1 MTTMFSGYFRR
12 ESPVF
17 NSLWKKLQRQ
27 RSIADDQMGKTTE
40 TNHHKIEIPAS

>member
-17 NSLWKKLQRQ
+17 NSLWKKLQKAAVQ
-27 RSIADDQMGKTTE
+27 LLMNQMGKTTE
-40 TNHHKIEIPAS
+40 NKSS